1 MSKKITDENGK
12 TYVEKK
18 PIYKKG
24 CFWIIA
30 VVAVAIIIG
39 AVAGGS
45 GGGSDNG
52 GTKVEKTTA
61 KAKKS
66 STKKTPKFYK
76 VGDTVKVGDVI
87 YTLKSVEKTD
97 ERNEFNDKQFKN
109 VLKVVYHVKNEGKDE
124 LPIGADLDIYGPD
137 NNKLD
142 EYPINGTTVNSVA
155 AGKEMDVT
163 TGFGTDNLG
172 DFELQFKP
180 LISVNKAAKFKVNV
194 Q

>member
-1 MSKKITDENGK
+1 MSKITDESGK

-18 PIYKKG
+18 PFYKKG
-24 CFWIIA
+24 CFWIVA

-66 STKKTPKFYK
+66 SMKTPKFYK
-76 VGDTVKVGDVI
+76 VGDTVKVGDVV

-97 ERNEFNDKQFKN
+97 ERNEMNDKQFKN
-109 VLKVVYHVKNEGKDE
+109 VLKVVYHVKNEGSDE
-124 LPIGADLDIYGPD
+124 LPIGADLDVYGPD

-142 EYPINGTTVNSVA
+142 TYPINDTTVNSVA
-155 AGKEMDVT
+155 AGKEADVT
-163 TGFGTDNLG
+163 TGFGTDDLG

-180 LISVNKAAKFKVNV
+180 LVSVNKAAKFKVNI

>member
-18 PIYKKG
+18 PFYKKG

-30 VVAVAIIIG
+30 VVAVIIIG
-39 AVAGGS
+39 AVAGG
-45 GGGSDNG
+45 GGGDSDNG
-52 GTKVEKTTA
+52 GTKVEKATA

-66 STKKTPKFYK
+66 STKKTPDFYK
-76 VGDTVKVGDVI
+76 VGDTVKVGDVV

-124 LPIGADLDIYGPD
+124 LPIGADLDVYGPD

-142 EYPINGTTVNSVA
+142 TYPINDATVNSVA

-180 LISVNKAAKFKVNV
+180 LVSVNKAAKFKVNI

>member
-12 TYVEKK
+12 TYVKKK
-18 PIYKKG
+18 PFYKKG
-24 CFWIIA
+24 CFWIVA

-61 KAKKS
+61 KAKKT
-66 STKKTPKFYK
+66 STKTPKFYK
-76 VGDTVKVGDVI
+76 VGDTVKVGDVV

-97 ERNEFNDKQFKN
+97 ERNEMNDKQFKN
-109 VLKVVYHVKNEGKDE
+109 VLKVVYHVKNEGSDE
-124 LPIGADLDIYGPD
+124 LPIGADLDVYGPD

-142 EYPINGTTVNSVA
+142 TYPINDTTVNSVA
-155 AGKEMDVT
+155 AGKEADVI
-163 TGFGTDNLG
+163 TGFGTDKLG

-180 LISVNKAAKFKVNV
+180 LVSVNKAAKFKVNI

>member
-1 MSKKITDENGK
+1 MSKKITDESGK

-18 PIYKKG
+18 PFYKKG
-24 CFWIIA
+24 CFWIVA

-66 STKKTPKFYK
+66 STKTPKFYK
-76 VGDTVKVGDVI
+76 VGDTVKVGDVV

-97 ERNEFNDKQFKN
+97 ERNEMNDKQFKN
-109 VLKVVYHVKNEGKDE
+109 VLKVVYHVKNEGSDE
-124 LPIGADLDIYGPD
+124 LPIGADLDVYGPD
-137 NNKLD
+137 NNKL
-142 EYPINGTTVNSVA
+142 ETYPINDTTVNSVA

-180 LISVNKAAKFKVNV
+180 LVSVDKAAKFKVNI

>member
-1 MSKKITDENGK
+1 MM
-12 TYVEKK
+12 
-18 PIYKKG
+18 
-24 CFWIIA
+24 
-30 VVAVAIIIG
+30 IG

-66 STKKTPKFYK
+66 STKTPKFYK
-76 VGDTVKVGDVI
+76 VGDTVKVGDVV

-97 ERNEFNDKQFKN
+97 ERNEMNDKQFKN
-109 VLKVVYHVKNEGKDE
+109 VLKVVYHVKNEGSDE
-124 LPIGADLDIYGPD
+124 LPIGADLDVYGPD

-142 EYPINGTTVNSVA
+142 TYPINGTTVNSVA
-155 AGKEMDVT
+155 AGKEADVT
-163 TGFGTDNLG
+163 TGFGTDKLG

-180 LISVNKAAKFKVNV
+180 LVSVNKAAKFKVNI

>member
-1 MSKKITDENGK
+1 MSKKITDESGK

-18 PIYKKG
+18 PFYKKG

-45 GGGSDNG
+45 GGSDNG

-61 KAKKS
+61 KTKKS
-66 STKKTPKFYK
+66 STKTPKFYK
-76 VGDTVKVGDVI
+76 VGDTVKVGDVV

-97 ERNEFNDKQFKN
+97 ERNEMNDKQFKN
-109 VLKVVYHVKNEGKDE
+109 VLKVVYHVKNDGSDE
-124 LPIGADLDIYGPD
+124 LPIGADLDVYGPD

-142 EYPINGTTVNSVA
+142 TYPINGTTINSVA
-155 AGKEMDVT
+155 AGKEADVT
-163 TGFGTDNLG
+163 TGFGADKLG

-180 LISVNKAAKFKVNV
+180 LVSVNKAAKFKVNV

>member
-1 MSKKITDENGK
+1 MPKKITDESGK

-18 PIYKKG
+18 PFYKKG
-24 CFWIIA
+24 CFWIVA

-66 STKKTPKFYK
+66 SAKKTEFYK
-76 VGDTVKVGDVI
+76 VGDTVKVGDVV

-97 ERNEFNDKQFKN
+97 ERNEMNDKQFKN
-109 VLKVVYHVKNEGKDE
+109 VLKVVYHVKNEGSDE
-124 LPIGADLDIYGPD
+124 LPIGADLDVYGPD

-142 EYPINGTTVNSVA
+142 TYPINGTTINSVA
-155 AGKEMDVT
+155 AGKEADVT
-163 TGFGTDNLG
+163 TGFGTDKLG

-180 LISVNKAAKFKVNV
+180 LVSVNKAAKFKVNV

>member
-18 PIYKKG
+18 PFYKKG

-30 VVAVAIIIG
+30 VVAVIIIA
-39 AVAGGS
+39 AVAGSGS
-45 GGGSDNG
+45 GDNGNG

-66 STKKTPKFYK
+66 STKKTDFYK
-76 VGDTVKVGDVI
+76 VGDTVKVGDVV

-97 ERNEFNDKQFKN
+97 ERNEMNDKQFKN
-109 VLKVVYHVKNEGKDE
+109 VLKVVYHVKNDGSDE
-124 LPIGADLDIYGPD
+124 LPIGADLDVYGPD

-142 EYPINGTTVNSVA
+142 TYPISGTTVNSVA

-180 LISVNKAAKFKVNV
+180 LISVKKAAKFKVNI

>member
-1 MSKKITDENGK
+1 MSKITDENGK

-18 PIYKKG
+18 PFYKKG

-52 GTKVEKTTA
+52 GTKVEKTTT

-66 STKKTPKFYK
+66 STKTPKFYK
-76 VGDTVKVGDVI
+76 VGDTVKVGDVV

-97 ERNEFNDKQFKN
+97 ERNEMNDKQFKN
-109 VLKVVYHVKNEGKDE
+109 VLKVVYHVKNEGSDE
-124 LPIGADLDIYGPD
+124 LPIGADLDVYGPD

-142 EYPINGTTVNSVA
+142 TYPINGTTINSVA
-155 AGKEMDVT
+155 AGKEADVT
-163 TGFGTDNLG
+163 TGFGADKLG

-180 LISVNKAAKFKVNV
+180 LVSVNKAAKFKVNV

>member
-1 MSKKITDENGK
+1 MSKITDENGK

-18 PIYKKG
+18 PFYKKG
-24 CFWIIA
+24 CFWIVA

-45 GGGSDNG
+45 GGDNDNG

-66 STKKTPKFYK
+66 SAKTPKFYK
-76 VGDTVKVGDVI
+76 VGDTVKVGDVV

-97 ERNEFNDKQFKN
+97 ERNEMNDKQFKN
-109 VLKVVYHVKNEGKDE
+109 VLKVVYHVKNEGSDE
-124 LPIGADLDIYGPD
+124 LPIGADLDVYGPD

-142 EYPINGTTVNSVA
+142 TYPINGTTVNSVA
-155 AGKEMDVT
+155 AGKEADVT
-163 TGFGTDNLG
+163 TGFGADKLG

-180 LISVNKAAKFKVNV
+180 LVSVNKAAKFKVNV

>member
-18 PIYKKG
+18 PFYKKG

-30 VVAVAIIIG
+30 VVAVAIIG

-76 VGDTVKVGDVI
+76 VGDTVKVGDVV

-97 ERNEFNDKQFKN
+97 ERNEMNDKQFKN
-109 VLKVVYHVKNEGKDE
+109 VLKVVYHVKNEGSDE
-124 LPIGADLDIYGPD
+124 LPIGADLDVYGPD

-142 EYPINGTTVNSVA
+142 TYPINGTTINSVA
-155 AGKEMDVT
+155 AGKEADVT
-163 TGFGTDNLG
+163 TGFGTDDLG

-180 LISVNKAAKFKVNV
+180 LVSVNKAAKFKVNV

>member
-1 MSKKITDENGK
+1 MSKKITDESGK

-18 PIYKKG
+18 PFYKKG
-24 CFWIIA
+24 CFWIVA

-66 STKKTPKFYK
+66 SAKKTQFYK
-76 VGDTVKVGDVI
+76 VGDTVKVGDVV

-97 ERNEFNDKQFKN
+97 ERNEMNDKQFKN
-109 VLKVVYHVKNEGKDE
+109 VLKVVYHVKNEGSDE
-124 LPIGADLDIYGPD
+124 LPIGADLDVYGPD

-142 EYPINGTTVNSVA
+142 TYPINGTTINSVA
-155 AGKEMDVT
+155 AGKEADVT

-180 LISVNKAAKFKVNV
+180 LVSVSKAAKFKVNI

>member
-1 MSKKITDENGK
+1 MSKITDESGK

-18 PIYKKG
+18 PFYKKG
-24 CFWIIA
+24 CFWIVA

-66 STKKTPKFYK
+66 STKTPKFYK
-76 VGDTVKVGDVI
+76 VGDTVKVGDVV
-87 YTLKSVEKTD
+87 YTLKSVEKTN
-97 ERNEFNDKQFKN
+97 ERNEMNDKQFKN
-109 VLKVVYHVKNEGKDE
+109 VLKVVYHVKNEGSDE
-124 LPIGADLDIYGPD
+124 LPIGADLDVYGPD

-142 EYPINGTTVNSVA
+142 TYPINGTTINSVA
-155 AGKEMDVT
+155 AGKEADVT
-163 TGFGTDNLG
+163 TGFGTDDLG

-180 LISVNKAAKFKVNV
+180 LVSVNKAAKFKVNI

>member
-1 MSKKITDENGK
+1 MSKKITDENSK

-18 PIYKKG
+18 PFYKKG
-24 CFWIIA
+24 CFWIVA

-45 GGGSDNG
+45 GGDNDNG

-66 STKKTPKFYK
+66 STKTPKFYK
-76 VGDTVKVGDVI
+76 VGDTVKVGDVV

-97 ERNEFNDKQFKN
+97 ERNEMNDKQFKN
-109 VLKVVYHVKNEGKDE
+109 VLKVVYHVKNEGSDE
-124 LPIGADLDIYGPD
+124 LPIGADLDVYGPD

-142 EYPINGTTVNSVA
+142 TYPINGTTINSVA
-155 AGKEMDVT
+155 AGKEADVT

-180 LISVNKAAKFKVNV
+180 LVSVNKAAKFKVNI

>member
-18 PIYKKG
+18 PFYKKG
-24 CFWIIA
+24 CFWIVA

-66 STKKTPKFYK
+66 STKTPKFYK
-76 VGDTVKVGDVI
+76 VGDTVKVGDVV

-97 ERNEFNDKQFKN
+97 ERNEMNDKQFKN
-109 VLKVVYHVKNEGKDE
+109 VLKVVYHVKNEGSDE
-124 LPIGADLDIYGPD
+124 LPIGADLDVYGPD

-142 EYPINGTTVNSVA
+142 TYPINGTTINSVA
-155 AGKEMDVT
+155 AGKEADVT
-163 TGFGTDNLG
+163 TGFGTDDLG

-180 LISVNKAAKFKVNV
+180 LVSVNKAAKFKVNI

>member
-18 PIYKKG
+18 PFYKKG

-30 VVAVAIIIG
+30 VVAVIIIA
-39 AVAGGS
+39 AVAGSGS
-45 GGGSDNG
+45 GDNDNG
-52 GTKVEKTTA
+52 GTKVEKTT

-66 STKKTPKFYK
+66 SAKKTPDFYK
-76 VGDTVKVGDVI
+76 VGDTVKVGDVV

-124 LPIGADLDIYGPD
+124 LPIGADLDVYGPD

-142 EYPINGTTVNSVA
+142 TYPINDATVNSVA

-180 LISVNKAAKFKVNV
+180 LISVNKAAKFKVNI

>member
-1 MSKKITDENGK
+1 MSKITDENGK

-18 PIYKKG
+18 PFYKKG

-39 AVAGGS
+39 AVAGG
-45 GGGSDNG
+45 GGGDNDNG
-52 GTKVEKTTA
+52 GTQINKTTA

-66 STKKTPKFYK
+66 SAKKTPKFYK
-76 VGDTVKVGDVI
+76 VGDTVKVGDVV
-87 YTLKSVEKTD
+87 YTLKSVEKTN
-97 ERNEFNDKQFKN
+97 ERNEMNDKQFKN
-109 VLKVVYHVKNEGKDE
+109 VLKVVYHVKNEGSDE
-124 LPIGADLDIYGPD
+124 LPIGADLDVYGPD

-142 EYPINGTTVNSVA
+142 TYPINDTTVNSVA
-155 AGKEMDVT
+155 AGKEADVT
-163 TGFGTDNLG
+163 TGFGTDKLG

-180 LISVNKAAKFKVNV
+180 LVSVNKAAKFKVNV

>member
-1 MSKKITDENGK
+1 MSKITDENGK

-18 PIYKKG
+18 PFYKKG
-24 CFWIIA
+24 CFWIVA

-39 AVAGGS
+39 AVAGG

-66 STKKTPKFYK
+66 STKKPDFYK
-76 VGDTVKVGDVI
+76 VGDTVKVGDVV
-87 YTLKSVEKTD
+87 YTLKSVEKTN
-97 ERNEFNDKQFKN
+97 ERNEMNDKQFKN
-109 VLKVVYHVKNEGKDE
+109 VLKVVYHVKNEGSDE
-124 LPIGADLDIYGPD
+124 LPIGADLDVYGPD

-142 EYPINGTTVNSVA
+142 TYPINGTTINSVA
-155 AGKEMDVT
+155 AGKEADVT
-163 TGFGTDNLG
+163 TGFGTDKLG

-180 LISVNKAAKFKVNV
+180 LVSVNKAAKFKVNV

>member
-18 PIYKKG
+18 PFYKKG
-24 CFWIIA
+24 CFWIVA

-66 STKKTPKFYK
+66 SAKKTQFYK
-76 VGDTVKVGDVI
+76 VGDTVKVGDVV

-97 ERNEFNDKQFKN
+97 ERNEMNDKQFKN
-109 VLKVVYHVKNEGKDE
+109 VLKVVYHVKNEGSDE
-124 LPIGADLDIYGPD
+124 LPIGTDLDVYGPD

-142 EYPINGTTVNSVA
+142 TYPINDTTVNSVA
-155 AGKEMDVT
+155 AGKEADVT
-163 TGFGTDNLG
+163 TGFGTDKLG

-180 LISVNKAAKFKVNV
+180 LVSVNKAAKFKVNI